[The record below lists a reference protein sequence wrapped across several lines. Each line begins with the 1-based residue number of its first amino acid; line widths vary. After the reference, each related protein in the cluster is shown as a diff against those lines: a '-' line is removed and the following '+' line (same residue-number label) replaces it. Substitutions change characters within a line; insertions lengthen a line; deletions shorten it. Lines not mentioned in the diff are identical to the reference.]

1 MQIRNRI
8 RKSFAI
14 QLMVFISSF
23 LVVIFG
29 LMYFV
34 NQLTSKD
41 IITENAE
48 QLAKSLTWE
57 VINQINGILYK
68 IEEQTRNSAY
78 LIGELSLGHKEQE
91 QFFIQQVQSDVET
104 FAICVAF
111 TPEYLANHPGVTSHL
126 FYASDSL
133 IVHKEINNQANE
145 YQLEDWFIIPYA
157 KKKTYW
163 SEPWVDRNSG
173 TEPITS
179 FSVPIEKDGK
189 VIGIVR
195 TDISLKVL
203 QRIVTSVRVSK
214 TGYAVMITNNGT
226 FVTHPADSLI
236 LNYTIFSYAEELNNR
251 KLKQVGKEMVSGK
264 KGFVH
269 LPYSEHYSSRWIYY
283 APITLNKWA
292 IGVKF
297 DDKEIMGDLR
307 KIYFYFSLILGLG
320 FLVLL
325 FAIYTRIATI
335 FKPLRILSEAA
346 NKIGSGDFEVNIPHT
361 KAINEVSLLT
371 DAFSKMQIELK
382 SYTENLIKTNR
393 EKDKI
398 TSEIKFA
405 ALIQQSIVPSNQ
417 NLIPEVKEVSIF
429 GFLDA
434 AEEIGGDLYDAFLV
448 DKDRLCFTIADVFGK
463 GIVASMMMTMV
474 QTLIRSK
481 AKHTNSATTLIREIN
496 TYLCENNKHQNFIT
510 IIIGFI
516 DLKTG
521 VVEFCNSGHTPMYLR
536 KANQECIRYGE
547 THTTALGIFPD
558 LEINSSFIQLDIDD
572 ILIMFTDGITE
583 AMSENEAFFG
593 YQRLESIICQMQNP
607 NPESIVKSILKGISV
622 FTGKDKQND
631 DLSILVIKFNRPH
644 VS

>member
-1 MQIRNRI
+1 
-8 RKSFAI
+8 
-14 QLMVFISSF
+14 
-23 LVVIFG
+23 
-29 LMYFV
+29 
-34 NQLTSKD
+34 
-41 IITENAE
+41 
-48 QLAKSLTWE
+48 
-57 VINQINGILYK
+57 
-68 IEEQTRNSAY
+68 
-78 LIGELSLGHKEQE
+78 
-91 QFFIQQVQSDVET
+91 
-104 FAICVAF
+104 
-111 TPEYLANHPGVTSHL
+111 
-126 FYASDSL
+126 
-133 IVHKEINNQANE
+133 
-145 YQLEDWFIIPYA
+145 
-157 KKKTYW
+157 
-163 SEPWVDRNSG
+163 
-173 TEPITS
+173 
-179 FSVPIEKDGK
+179 
-189 VIGIVR
+189 
-195 TDISLKVL
+195 
-203 QRIVTSVRVSK
+203 
-214 TGYAVMITNNGT
+214 
-226 FVTHPADSLI
+226 
-236 LNYTIFSYAEELNNR
+236 
-251 KLKQVGKEMVSGK
+251 
-264 KGFVH
+264 
-269 LPYSEHYSSRWIYY
+269 
-283 APITLNKWA
+283 
-292 IGVKF
+292 
-297 DDKEIMGDLR
+297 
-307 KIYFYFSLILGLG
+307 
-320 FLVLL
+320 
-325 FAIYTRIATI
+325 
-335 FKPLRILSEAA
+335 
-346 NKIGSGDFEVNIPHT
+346 
-361 KAINEVSLLT
+361 
-371 DAFSKMQIELK
+371 
-382 SYTENLIKTNR
+382 
-393 EKDKI
+393 
-398 TSEIKFA
+398 
-405 ALIQQSIVPSNQ
+405 VPSNQ